1 MGPVRYTP
9 CVRRPD
15 ATPAGAP
22 STVTERFALGEEVAH
37 GSSGAVVRGR
47 NRVTGAPVAV
57 KRFHAHVPVGEAL
70 RAAWR
75 EATLLG
81 HVDSPYVVKCL
92 AHGVDDEGS
101 ACLVLEWLEGE
112 DLDRRQRT
120 GPLSVAE
127 AIEIVRQAAL
137 GLAALHEAGIV
148 HGDVKP
154 SNFLVAEDATGRMAV
169 KLVDLGIAR
178 ASSVVHAVGEDLP
191 VGTPAY
197 LSPERARGEVITPAS
212 DQFSLGVILYQL
224 LARQMPFSG
233 HESFAILAKIALETP
248 VPLGVLV
255 AGLAPEIEAVVERA
269 LEKLPAARFPSA
281 LAMAE
286 ALAAAARPEASPSAD
301 AGTAAPAAIT
311 SAATADG
318 SAPRV
323 VTVLFG
329 WIRAERSPSR
339 HGGWSRGDALAPY
352 EEDPIAPSS
361 TAIELATLVTKHR
374 GVAHRIMGSRVIGVF
389 GGPGS
394 TGDEPGRA
402 ARAALAASG
411 LGRARLA
418 LVTGVAAPGPIGLS
432 SSLIERGVAALEQ
445 ARPGA
450 IRLDEAT
457 ALLLARD
464 FRVEAGEL
472 LSPTEPGSESR

>member
-1 MGPVRYTP
+1 MYT
-9 CVRRPD
+9 PD
-15 ATPAGAP
+15 ATAAGSP
-22 STVTERFALGEEVAH
+22 STVTARFTLGEEVAH

-47 NRVTGAPVAV
+47 DRVTGAPVAV

-81 HVDSPYVVKCL
+81 RVDSPYVVKCL

-101 ACLVLEWLEGE
+101 ACLVLEWIEGE

-120 GPLSVAE
+120 GPLGVAE
-127 AIEIVRQAAL
+127 AVEIVRQAAL
-137 GLAALHEAGIV
+137 GLAALHDAGIV

-154 SNFLVAEDATGRMAV
+154 SNFLVTEDATGRLAV

-178 ASSVVHAVGEDLP
+178 ASSVVHAVGEDLL

-197 LSPERARGEVITPAS
+197 LSPEQAREDDVITPAA
-212 DQFSLGVILYQL
+212 DQFSLGVVLYQL

-248 VPLGVLV
+248 VPLRTLV
-255 AGLAPEIEAVVERA
+255 VGLAPEIEAVVERA
-269 LEKLPAARFPSA
+269 LEKLPSARYPSA

-286 ALAAAARPEASPSAD
+286 ALAATARREASTSVASD
-301 AGTAAPAAIT
+301 TAAPPAIT

-318 SAPRV
+318 TARCV
-323 VTVLFG
+323 VTALFG
-329 WIRAERSPSR
+329 WIRADSSPSR
-339 HGGWSRGDALAPY
+339 DYGWSRGDARAPG
-352 EEDPIAPSS
+352 EADSTAPSS
-361 TAIELATLVTKHR
+361 TAVELAALVTEHG
-374 GVAHRIMGSRVIGVF
+374 GVAHRLMGSRVIGVF

-394 TGDEPGRA
+394 TGDEPALA

-411 LGRARLA
+411 LRGARLA
-418 LVTGVAAPGPIGLS
+418 LVTGLAAPGPIGLS
-432 SSLIERGVAALEQ
+432 GSLIEHGAAAL
-445 ARPGA
+445 ARSGPGA
-450 IRLDEAT
+450 IRLDETT
-457 ALLLARD
+457 ARLLGRD
-464 FRVEAGEL
+464 LRVEAGEL